1 MSDLE
6 FETGW
11 ARYQVPG
18 LLAGGLALYGA
29 SRMDAT
35 RPVAGV
41 LLTYGFPVL
50 ALLAASAPLKQSTI
64 FTPALVIGGT
74 GAAAAELSIAHALQ
88 PSVSLYAIVPP
99 SVLMAISVLA
109 LLASAGVQAAAAGR
123 GMRNTFTAWMGMVT
137 LLALYLP
144 SHAKVGKDALDA
156 FIAALM
162 VSLFVG
168 GGAGLALGALATRL
182 VRRQDP
188 GKSA

>member
-11 ARYQVPG
+11 ARYQLPG

-41 LLTYGFPVL
+41 LLTYGFPIL

-64 FTPALVIGGT
+64 FTPALVIGGA

-88 PSVSLYAIVPP
+88 PGVSLYAIVPT

-182 VRRQDP
+182 VRRPDP

>member
-11 ARYQVPG
+11 ARYKVPG

-41 LLTYGFPVL
+41 LLTYGFPVV
-50 ALLAASAPLKQSTI
+50 ALLVASAPLKQSTI
-64 FTPALVIGGT
+64 FTPALVIGGV
-74 GAAAAELSIAHALQ
+74 GAAAAELSIAHALE
-88 PSVSLYAIVPP
+88 PSVSLYGVLPTSA
-99 SVLMAISVLA
+99 LMAISVLA
-109 LLASAGVQAAAAGR
+109 LVLSAGVQAAAAGR

-137 LLALYLP
+137 MLALYLP

-168 GGAGLALGALATRL
+168 GGVGLALGAIATRL

-188 GKSA
+188 GKPS